1 MSNDSLQPTAGQAV
15 VPASPNAPSHAPSGE
30 AAHGHPHRTP
40 IMIVMIF
47 GAFVAILNQTLLN
60 VAIPHLM
67 SAFNVDA
74 TTAQWLSTAYLLTNG
89 VLIPITAFLMGTFT
103 TRQLFI
109 SAMSLFL
116 IGSFLCAIAP
126 TFSVMI
132 LGRIVQASGSAVMMP
147 LLMTVILELFP
158 PNQRGRAMGTM
169 AIAMFFAP
177 AIGPTLS
184 GWIVTNWS
192 WRWLFWIIIP
202 LAFIDIVLAVAVLR
216 NVAKPVRPK
225 LDVPGFLLSIVG
237 FVSLLYGLSEAGS
250 KGWGNTT
257 VEVSLIVGGVFL
269 VFFILRELT
278 AKEPMLDL
286 RVFKYDIFTMTTIV
300 GCMVN
305 MTLFGAMILMPI
317 YLQDIR
323 GYTALQSGLM
333 MLPGALLMGIMSP
346 ISGAIF
352 DRVGARPLA
361 VVGLA
366 ITTITTW
373 EFTKLNA
380 QTGYGHIMLLY
391 TLRMFGMSLLA
402 MTVQTAGLNQLPRH
416 LYRHGTS
423 AANTA
428 RTVASSVGT
437 AVLVTIMTDRSK
449 VHYANFQ
456 NTVTV
461 NNHYIYTMYQTIVE
475 YFMMKLHNSLQA
487 AEELARYVLYGL
499 AEQQSTIM
507 GINDAFWWAT
517 WGSFIAF
524 VLAFFIRRPNLA
536 QAAAAGAGALT
547 VGRAQAEAASTA
559 SQPAAL
565 TGAPHAEGPVE
576 QALEHDIQIADSVA
590 EAEEVV
596 DAEPEATA
604 PQDEAE
610 TSPESPGDEE
620 SDTDSPTDIEGEP
633 QPVK

>member
-15 VPASPNAPSHAPSGE
+15 VPASPNAPSHASSGE
-30 AAHGHPHRTP
+30 AAHGHPHRAS

-47 GAFVAILNQTLLN
+47 GAFIAILNQTLLN
-60 VAIPHLM
+60 VALPHLM

-74 TTAQWLSTAYLLTNG
+74 NTVQWLSTAYMLTNG

-126 TFSVMI
+126 SFGVMVF
-132 LGRIVQASGSAVMMP
+132 GRIVQASGSAVMMP

-158 PNQRGRAMGTM
+158 ANQRGRAMGTM

-177 AIGPTLS
+177 AVGPTLS

-192 WRWLFWIIIP
+192 WRWLFWVVIP
-202 LAFIDIVLAVAVLR
+202 LAFIDIVMAVAVLR

-237 FVSLLYGLSEAGS
+237 FVCLLYGLSEAGS
-250 KGWGNTT
+250 KGWGDTT
-257 VEVSLIVGGVFL
+257 VEISLIVGGVFL

-300 GCMVN
+300 GCIVN
-305 MTLFGAMILMPI
+305 MAMFGAMILMPI

-361 VVGLA
+361 VLGLA
-366 ITTITTW
+366 ITTVTTW

-391 TLRMFGMSLLA
+391 TLRMFGMSMLA

-437 AVLVTIMTDRSK
+437 AVLVTIMTDRTK

-456 NTVTV
+456 NTVTL
-461 NNHYIYTMYQTIVE
+461 NNHYIATMYQTMVE
-475 YFMMKLHNSLQA
+475 SFMVKLHSTMQA
-487 AEELARYVLYGL
+487 AQELARYALYGM

-517 WGSFIAF
+517 WGSFLAF
-524 VLAFFIRRPNLA
+524 VLAFFIRRAKPV
-536 QAAAAGAGALT
+536 AAAAGAGGAVT
-547 VGRAQAEAASTA
+547 VARAQAEAAPA

-565 TGAPHAEGPVE
+565 HEGTAHEEGAVE
-576 QALEHDIQIADSVA
+576 HALEHDIQIADSVA
-590 EAEEVV
+590 EVEEVV
-596 DAEPEATA
+596 DAEPEAGGA
-604 PQDEAE
+604 GESAEASEPPNEEE
-610 TSPESPGDEE
+610 T
-620 SDTDSPTDIEGEP
+620 DTDSSTDIEDEP